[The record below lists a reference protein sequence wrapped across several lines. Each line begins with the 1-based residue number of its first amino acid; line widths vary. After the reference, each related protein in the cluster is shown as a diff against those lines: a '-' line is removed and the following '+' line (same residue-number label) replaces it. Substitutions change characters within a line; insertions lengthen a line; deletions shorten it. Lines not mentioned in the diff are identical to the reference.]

1 LTLPN
6 YTQLPK
12 LIEEFRSRGL
22 EILAFPC
29 PQFQPARVRKK
40 KENVEKVR
48 NVFDCKEDIH
58 WFDSGHVNGKETR
71 EVYSYLKR
79 ELPGDKKLPDIEW
92 NYSKFLIAS
101 DGKPYKRYNPFA
113 EPLELRDDIEYLLKL
128 KEKEDAENAAAAA
141 EKKAKELMKEAK
153 EVEKKAKEAEKK
165 AAKLAKK
172 EANARKKE
180 TKKIEVALTRAEE
193 RARIAEE
200 QIKAAQE
207 QIENANKRSLAS
219 SRALKSTEDGT
230 NRT

>member
-1 LTLPN
+1 M
-6 YTQLPK
+6 
-12 LIEEFRSRGL
+12 EEFRSRGL

-29 PQFQPARVRKK
+29 PQFRLTGVRKK

-79 ELPGDKKLPDIEW
+79 ELPGDGKHPGIEW
-92 NYSKFLIAS
+92 NFSKFLIAS

-141 EKKAKELMKEAK
+141 EKKAKELMKEVK

-180 TKKIEVALTRAEE
+180 TKKVEVALTRAEE
-193 RARIAEE
+193 RTRIAEE

-207 QIENANKRSLAS
+207 QIENANKRSLVFAETVM
-219 SRALKSTEDGT
+219 STEDGT
-230 NRT
+230 SSIRPPARTKTK